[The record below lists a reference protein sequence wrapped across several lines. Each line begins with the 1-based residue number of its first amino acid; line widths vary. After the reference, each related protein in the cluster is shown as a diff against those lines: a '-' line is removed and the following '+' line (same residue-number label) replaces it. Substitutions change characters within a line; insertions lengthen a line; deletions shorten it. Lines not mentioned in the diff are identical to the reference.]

1 MSFQNAGGLA
11 CLRLLLLVTLT
22 AVIAINLTKKFL
34 YEAKFVKDNDD
45 FDELEIDFMGGEPFM
60 NFSLIK
66 EIVEWLEGINWT
78 IDDALMYREQ
88 LLILKDAY

>member
-1 MSFQNAGGLA
+1 MF
-11 CLRLLLLVTLT
+11 VTLT